1 MKLGGEGDTVS
12 KFYLPN
18 PNLDEATL
26 KLGEVGHSIKFSSF
40 KPGAVYLG
48 GGAQDIAMANLTNHF
63 QYLFVCMRI
72 GMYIPGS
79 HT

>member
-12 KFYLPN
+12 KFYL

-40 KPGAVYLG
+40 KLG
-48 GGAQDIAMANLTNHF
+48 T
-63 QYLFVCMRI
+63 V
-72 GMYIPGS
+72 
-79 HT
+79 

>member
-1 MKLGGEGDTVS
+1 MKLGGECDTVS
-12 KFYLPN
+12 PFYLPN
-18 PNLDEATL
+18 LDVAIL
-26 KLGEVGHSIKFSSF
+26 KLGEVGHSINFSSV
-40 KPGAVYLG
+40 KPGTVYLG
-48 GGAQDIAMANLTNHF
+48 GRAQDIVMANLTNHF